1 MVLTPEGGSMKYL
14 AVALAATALSGWQ
27 VSASEP
33 SAAPGGP
40 INIDIARGGDSVTF
54 PMTSPDATA
63 RAGDFTLSGW
73 VWPEDA
79 SAGDAPLVA
88 VADQGTVRFAL
99 NLVKGRPT
107 VIAGATRIA
116 ADATMPVGR
125 WTHFA
130 VRNDAD
136 GMVLYVNG
144 RSAGRTRR
152 LEGLAAGGTM
162 TIAPRRSGEQAFAG
176 RMADLRLDRSAVPV
190 ASIASEAGR
199 VPDADLVGFTTNS
212 PTWPVQK
219 KQQIGQ
225 ETPQSADTLPKSGAP
240 YSAPIAKPIPDLPA
254 LASGADGRWTVNGW
268 RLVAAPD
275 VRDAGAVLSKAGY
288 DVSGWRVATVPGTV
302 LTTLVD
308 RGVYPDPAYGLN
320 NMAIPEKLSRQ
331 AYWYRTQ
338 FRVPAGEAA
347 TNTFLTF
354 KGINYAAE
362 IWVNG
367 RLVGDVK
374 GAFVRGRFD
383 ISKVAPAGTVAAVA
397 VKILPPPHPGIAQEE
412 SLKAGAGENGGML
425 VLDGPTFV
433 AAEGWDWIPSIRDRN
448 MGIWQPVLIEQVSA
462 ARIGDPQIV
471 TTLPKPDNSVANV
484 EIRVPV
490 ENLTDQ
496 PVETVVRAGFDD
508 VAVSRSVRLA
518 PRQRTVVSFMPAEFP
533 QLAVR
538 NPKLWWPNGYGKPNL
553 HDLRVETS
561 IAGRRSDEQTTRF
574 GIRQVTYDMSL
585 MDEAGELRRVGID
598 LSRARS
604 LGQHVVDGTHE
615 GIRKVKGGWAA
626 SLAPGAIASPAVTRI
641 DGEKELAP
649 HLVIRVNGV
658 RIAARGGNIGMDDF
672 MKRIE
677 RDRLEP
683 FFRLHRD
690 GNMNIIRNWVGQN
703 TEDVFFDLAD
713 EYGLM
718 VLNDFWESTQDYNQQ
733 VDDVPLFMDNAQDVV
748 TRYRNHPS
756 IVAWIG
762 RNEGVPQPSLNV
774 ALQSLIEKED
784 GTRLYMGSSN
794 NVNLAGSGPY
804 DWREPETYFTEHA
817 KGFAVELG
825 TPSFPTLESWKRAIP
840 KEDLWPISDAWA
852 YHDWHQDRGGSV
864 KTYMDAMRVRFG
876 EPTSLEDFS
885 GKAQLLQYDSY
896 RAIFEGFNAGLWKT
910 NSARM
915 LWMTQPAWPS
925 SAWNIFSSDY
935 DTQAS
940 YYAVQKASEPVHVQM
955 NLPDHRIVVV
965 NNTRAPLRG
974 LKVRV
979 RMTDLEGRTVVDRSV
994 RLDAAR
1000 EGVSE
1005 AMTIA
1010 PETLKAN
1017 PVTLVSLEATDAQGV
1032 SLSRNFYWEGRQ
1044 PSDLQ
1049 SMTRMPKAGLAAS
1062 ASAKVDGSETAATIT
1077 LRNATQTP
1085 IIEAKATL
1093 FDAAGEQVLPAYF
1106 TDNYVSL
1113 LPGEERVIDVR
1124 YPTSRA
1130 TGQVSVRLSGWNV
1143 APSSVAVR

>member
-1 MVLTPEGGSMKYL
+1 MKYL

-27 VSASEP
+27 ASASEP
-33 SAAPGGP
+33 SAVVGGP
-40 INIDIARGGDSVTF
+40 INVDIARGGDSVKV
-54 PMTSPDATA
+54 PIAARSANATA
-63 RAGDFTLSGW
+63 PTGDFTLSGW
-73 VWPEDA
+73 VLPKDA
-79 SAGDAPLVA
+79 SAADAPLMA
-88 VADQGTVRFAL
+88 QADQGKVAFAL
-99 NLVKGRPT
+99 NLVKGRLT
-107 VIAGATRIA
+107 FIAGSTRITA
-116 ADATMPVGR
+116 NATMPVGR

-130 VRNDAD
+130 VINDAN
-136 GMVLYVNG
+136 GLVLYVNG
-144 RSAGRTRR
+144 RTAGRARR
-152 LEGLAAGGTM
+152 LEGFAFQGSM
-162 TIAPRRSGEQAFAG
+162 TVAPRQSGYQTFAG
-176 RMADLRLDRSAVPV
+176 RLADVRLDQSGTPSAT
-190 ASIASEAGR
+190 IESEAGR
-199 VPDADLVGFTTNS
+199 LPNPDLIGFATNS
-212 PTWPVQK
+212 PKWPVQK
-219 KQQIGQ
+219 KQQIGM
-225 ETPQSADTLPKSGAP
+225 EAPQSADTLPKSGAP
-240 YSAPIAKPIPDLPA
+240 FSAPIAKPIPDLPV
-254 LASGADGRWTVNGW
+254 LASGADGRWTLNGW

-275 VRDAGAVLSKAGY
+275 IHDAGAVVSRAGY
-288 DVSGWRVATVPGTV
+288 DVSRWHVATVPGTV

-338 FRVPAGEAA
+338 FRVPVGEAA

-367 RLVGDVK
+367 QIVGDVK

-383 ISKVAPAGTVAAVA
+383 ISKVAAPGTIVAVA

-471 TTLPKPDNSVANV
+471 TTLPKPDNSLANV
-484 EIRVPV
+484 EVRVPV

-496 PVETVVRAGFDD
+496 PVETVVRASFDD
-508 VAVSRSVRLA
+508 VAVSRSVQLA
-518 PRQRTVVSFMPAEFP
+518 PRQKTVVAFMPSEFP
-533 QLAVR
+533 QLTVR
-538 NPKLWWPNGYGKPNL
+538 NPLLWWPNGYGKPNL
-553 HDLRVETS
+553 HDLRIETS
-561 IAGRRSDEQTTRF
+561 IAGRKSDERTTRF

-585 MDEAGELRRVGID
+585 MDDAGELRRVGID

-604 LGQHVVDGTHE
+604 MGQHIVDGTHD

-626 SLAPGAIASPAVTRI
+626 SLAPGALKSAAVTRI
-641 DGEKELAP
+641 DGEEELAP

-733 VDDVPLFMDNAQDVV
+733 VDDVPLFMNNAQDVV
-748 TRYRNHPS
+748 ARYRNHPS

-885 GKAQLLQYDSY
+885 GKAQLLQYDSH
-896 RAIFEGFNAGLWKT
+896 RAIFEGFNAGIWKT

-940 YYAVQKASEPVHVQM
+940 YYAVQKSSEPVHVQM
-955 NLPDHRIVVV
+955 NLPDHKIVVV
-965 NNTRAPLRG
+965 NNTLEPLRG

-979 RMTDLEGRTVVDRSV
+979 RMTDLQGKVIADRSV
-994 RLDAAR
+994 QLDAAG
-1000 EGVSE
+1000 EGVSD

-1010 PETLKAN
+1010 PETLSSN
-1017 PVTLVSLEATDAQGV
+1017 PVTLVSLEAMDAKGT

-1044 PSDLQ
+1044 PSDLKG
-1049 SMTRMPKAGLAAS
+1049 MTAMPKVGLTAS
-1062 ASAKVDGSETAATIT
+1062 TTARIDGTETAATIT

-1093 FDAAGEQVLPAYF
+1093 FDASGKQVLPAYF

-1113 LPGEERVIDVR
+1113 LPGEERVIAVR

-1130 TGQVSVRLSGWNV
+1130 TGSVSVRLSGWNV
-1143 APSSVAVR
+1143 MPSTVVVQ